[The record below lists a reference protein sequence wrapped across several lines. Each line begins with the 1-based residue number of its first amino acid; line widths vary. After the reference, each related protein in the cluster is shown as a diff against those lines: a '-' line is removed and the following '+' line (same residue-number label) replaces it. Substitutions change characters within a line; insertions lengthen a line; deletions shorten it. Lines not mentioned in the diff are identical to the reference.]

1 MARPKQTKAYK
12 KERMKSAKELVI
24 KNFGPDVLALLKKR
38 YAMYR
43 GKDDIQATVY
53 KFLVDNKYSYREIS
67 ALTGKT
73 HEAIRR
79 AIMNKVPSTKYP
91 VLSKETSKEKGKIGE
106 LSARPVAGGTESKE
120 LETKKEKL
128 GGGDLGLRTRDLG
141 LGTPEMALAA
151 EEEEVLIGEEK
162 EKKKIILNQ
171 TTSQPASA
179 KADLSSAVMARE
191 SILEKMM
198 EEAKVVSV
206 APAEEET
213 RVPVRIEK
221 GEEKLRDKEIQ
232 TLMPTGEAG
241 RPELMPI
248 QNPLL
253 ISPLEKGEKIGE
265 EGAELRRISFFPA
278 LAVGTVILLLMLGI
292 GAFGILPRF
301 GEITDTIA
309 GLERKILQLATLV
322 QDYEELGT
330 SDSEFP
336 PKAGPPL
343 AEGTGK
349 AYLVLKL
356 EDGTLIRAEVVEGE
370 VDSGELQAGAVV
382 QTESGKT
389 VVVESNIGEG
399 DITEWHLANDSVQ
412 KAEVKNGVIITKKLA
427 DGSVTKAKIGNGAV
441 TGGKIKNYTI
451 TGEDIKNDGSVVKAI
466 EGEQGIA
473 VTNNNDGSYA
483 IGLTPTCADN
493 QILKW
498 DEANDAW
505 ECAEDG
511 GGGSSGGGASQLS
524 DLTDVNTATPTNGN
538 ILMADGID
546 WESVAQTNITAVGT
560 ITAGI
565 WQGGQ
570 IQDAYIADNITA
582 SNYIP
587 LGAAFGGDVS
597 GTYGAIAVADDSHS
611 HTTVTIPAH
620 DSITGAGTVDTTAEV
635 QAVTVGGDAS
645 GTVGNIAVT
654 DDSHAHTTTTVS
666 GLDISDDTNLA
677 GDAEIVLTGDALS
690 IAASITRDSELSA
703 YALLTGGTFTG
714 TVTLNDNDG
723 VSNDVNLTLGDTNE
737 TGQIIFYDGSANTG
751 TLAMDALSAD
761 AVYTFS
767 GATGTI
773 LSSANYTSYLAHD
786 SITGAGTVDTTAEV
800 QGVAVGGD
808 ASGTVGNIAVTDDSH
823 AHTTT
828 TVSGLDISADTNL
841 VAGTNITLTD
851 DTLDVDD
858 VFVLTA
864 GDIMSGNLT
873 IQKADPT
880 LVLDTLT
887 ATDTDFWL
895 GVTEDAGG
903 DDDDYFQIG
912 DGTTPGLN
920 PFLTIDTAGK
930 VGIGT
935 TPAEMLHV
943 ADNIYT
949 EDNLYVGSTSET
961 LNNAGFALDGDD
973 AFIAGM
979 LGVEG
984 NVYTDGAFIAG
995 STLTLSD
1002 SAILESGSL
1011 NIQVSGDTTNY
1022 LTLSSDAT
1030 DLTLVT
1036 TDASDLYLKPAGDKL
1051 VIQNSVDGTTGFQ
1064 ILDAD
1069 GGTPIFNV
1077 DTASEYVG
1085 IGTTGPDRR
1094 LDVLDASNPQLRLS
1108 QADGTVYTDFQT
1120 TSGGDMVMNVD
1131 GVTNQIVM
1139 DNGGGVGIGTDA
1151 PTGMMEIDTGTGT
1164 GVAMTINQDDVDQT
1178 ALDFDVNNVSGD
1190 ILNID
1195 WGGATNLTAALQAI
1209 DVDLT
1214 NVTADGTNA
1223 AYGIRVNDL
1232 AALTASAEYGI
1243 YVQGTNWDYSVVTEG
1258 DVLLNNAA
1266 AELVIMESAGAT
1278 YYGTLDVGDLSAN
1291 ATYTFSGVS
1300 GTVVTTTTEA
1310 VFTGDARHARRIQL
1324 NAEYAGAV
1332 VSTFY
1337 GSGTDASITG
1347 SMTADAEPSADL
1359 LRTYYEWSSSEASL
1373 NYYTVA
1379 VRVTLPADFDA
1390 WATSNAVQV
1399 DLDTESTDAANN
1411 LLSIYIYNGD
1421 DTPGSAVTTSTSN
1434 KSSVADTWTTVTI
1447 DDSVIDDGAAP
1458 DWDAA
1463 GETAVIYLRLG
1474 SKSDNFARV
1483 GDIKLNYLSKW

>member
-654 DDSHAHTTTTVS
+654 DDSHA
-666 GLDISDDTNLA
+666 N
-677 GDAEIVLTGDALS
+677 
-690 IAASITRDSELSA
+690 
-703 YALLTGGTFTG
+703 
-714 TVTLNDNDG
+714 
-723 VSNDVNLTLGDTNE
+723 
-737 TGQIIFYDGSANTG
+737 
-751 TLAMDALSAD
+751 
-761 AVYTFS
+761 
-767 GATGTI
+767 
-773 LSSANYTSYLAHD
+773 
-786 SITGAGTVDTTAEV
+786 
-800 QGVAVGGD
+800 
-808 ASGTVGNIAVTDDSH
+808 
-823 AHTTT
+823 TTT